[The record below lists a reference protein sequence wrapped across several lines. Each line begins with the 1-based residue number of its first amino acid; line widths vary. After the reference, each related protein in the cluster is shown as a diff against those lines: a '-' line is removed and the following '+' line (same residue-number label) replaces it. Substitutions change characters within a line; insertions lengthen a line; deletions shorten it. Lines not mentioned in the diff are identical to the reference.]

1 MQFIGID
8 LHTNKFT
15 CCYRDER
22 SADKRTET
30 FDLNEAGLAAFSGT
44 LTADTHVLVEATI
57 TTFSFVRL
65 FKDRVKEVIIA
76 NTYELKQISLARTNT
91 DKLCRLIKMQVL
103 SGEQTAC
110 PVTLPPVEIQELRSL
125 FSTYRLYKKQ
135 NAQLKNRIHSLL
147 KEQLYGFTQ
156 EEIFDKRSR
165 ARIRGLSP
173 GTALN
178 FQVNQLLD
186 PPPRERVPERD
197 EADVEALK
205 EQVLVQ
211 GEPFMREI
219 GILTSMKG
227 ISVFTAIAI
236 IADVI
241 EVSRFKNSKH
251 NTRYLRSAPKVS
263 NSNTSTSIRGTNKQG
278 RKLAATLL
286 TQSLNHVLDSS
297 LKLRRWYDRLCEYK
311 KAGLV
316 RTGLRRRVLAEIYQM
331 LKKGEYHY
339 ARDAKKHEAKMV
351 AYKKLLKSQTLL
363 QKSA

>member
-1 MQFIGID
+1 MHASWGLVFKRINTPNRRQTFGLLVKYTGVPPNNHVLRRD
-8 LHTNKFT
+8 YAN
-15 CCYRDER
+15 YRDER
-22 SADKRTET
+22 SA
-30 FDLNEAGLAAFSGT
+30 
-44 LTADTHVLVEATI
+44 
-57 TTFSFVRL
+57 
-65 FKDRVKEVIIA
+65 
-76 NTYELKQISLARTNT
+76 

-147 KEQLYGFTQ
+147 KEHLYGFTQ

-186 PPPRERVPERD
+186 RLERD

-205 EQVLVQ
+205 ERVLIYAA
-211 GEPFMREI
+211 PFMREI
-219 GILTSMKG
+219 GILTSVKG
-227 ISVFTAIAI
+227 ISVFIAIAI
-236 IADVI
+236 IADII

-263 NSNTSTSIRGTNKQG
+263 NSNTSTSMRGTNKQG

-286 TQSLNHVLDSS
+286 T
-297 LKLRRWYDRLCEYK
+297 
-311 KAGLV
+311 
-316 RTGLRRRVLAEIYQM
+316 
-331 LKKGEYHY
+331 
-339 ARDAKKHEAKMV
+339 
-351 AYKKLLKSQTLL
+351 
-363 QKSA
+363 